1 MIGRGVAVAA
11 LFGCAACSGGGS
23 PRDASVP
30 PPLDGSIDAAPVVAV
45 VALGQVDRAGRPLV
59 SLLLVPTSLKDEY
72 NAQDAEAPFG
82 GQLPTV
88 LQDALES
95 RLESMD
101 TLVLG
106 DGGPDPVD
114 WPIEG
119 GIHPL
124 RGMFASDALLLDP
137 SRPSTGDAGF
147 LSSYLDL
154 ERELYLNTGSPHQ
167 TCGGRTPNDDVSD
180 TTLTLLVT
188 GRRAVPVTQGVNGP
202 TKPASTAFPYLAPP
216 N

>member
-1 MIGRGVAVAA
+1 MTSRYALVVAWLA
-11 LFGCAACSGGGS
+11 CASCAGGGS
-23 PRDASVP
+23 AHDGGVP
-30 PPLDGSIDAAPVVAV
+30 PPLDGSIDSAPVVAV
-45 VALGQVDRAGRPLV
+45 GALGQVDRAGRPLV
-59 SLLLVPTSLKDEY
+59 SLLLVPPSLKDEY
-72 NAQDAEAPFG
+72 NAQGSFDA
-82 GQLPTV
+82 QLPTV

-114 WPIEG
+114 WPVDAG
-119 GIHPL
+119 VQPL
-124 RGMFASDALLLDP
+124 LAVFENDSLLLDP

-154 ERELYLNTGSPHQ
+154 ERELYLLGDAGHT
-167 TCGGRTPNDDVSD
+167 TCGGRTPNDDVAD

-188 GRRAVPVTQGVNGP
+188 GTRGVAVTQGVFGP
-202 TKPASTAFPYLAPP
+202 TKPASTAFPYLAAP